1 MQIYITAVSNVMLRI
16 FLPACTIVELTKMTS
31 CKGGK
36 HMKTR
41 MMPAS
46 MIDVRY
52 ACMLFITAT
61 CSANKPMFFARG
73 TGEGQSP

>member
-1 MQIYITAVSNVMLRI
+1 
-16 FLPACTIVELTKMTS
+16 
-31 CKGGK
+31 
-36 HMKTR
+36 MKTR